1 MHTHT
6 TSLVSSL
13 SPEEILD
20 RFRQLSADR
29 GWTLTS
35 EDRTRVHAQ
44 SGLSLKSA
52 GEDIEV
58 SVDPKADGIHVR
70 LVVTPRLGAL
80 QLIDWGEG
88 STFEREVL
96 KSLGAPLVSND

>member
-1 MHTHT
+1 
-6 TSLVSSL
+6 
-13 SPEEILD
+13 
-20 RFRQLSADR
+20 
-29 GWTLTS
+29 
-35 EDRTRVHAQ
+35 
-44 SGLSLKSA
+44 LKSA

-80 QLIDWGEG
+80 QLIDCGEG

>member
-1 MHTHT
+1 VHTHT
-6 TSLVSSL
+6 TSFVSSL

-70 LVVTPRLGAL
+70 LGRHAPPRRLAIDRLGRGL
-80 QLIDWGEG
+80 NVW
-88 STFEREVL
+88 EREV
-96 KSLGAPLVSND
+96 